1 MAPAR
6 FIVLH
11 RLPIIVIDSSL
22 LGTGQRSEMSVFMLS
37 AEAELILVRQGL
49 YGPLLG
55 EKLKWLASNKSLRI
69 KRGGAHINTQS
80 LLI

>member
-11 RLPIIVIDSSL
+11 RLLIIVIDSSL

-55 EKLKWLASNKSLRI
+55 EKLKWLASNKSLRM
-69 KRGGAHINTQS
+69 KHGGVHINIQS
-80 LLI
+80 LQI